1 MKIDTNTGGNAMASN
16 AKDVAKLAGVSM
28 ATVSRVV
35 NGAEN
40 VSAETRARVLRA
52 ISQLDYRTNMHA
64 AELGRKNI
72 GRAKSHDMNKPFLA
86 AVSEEQNSNS
96 RTLWKDRQQKMLRL
110 SVLKDRYSRVRR
122 EVDELSR
129 ELDRLKRTL

>member
-1 MKIDTNTGGNAMASN
+1 MTTDTNTGGNAMASN

-64 AELGRKNI
+64 AELGRKNV
-72 GRAKSHDMNKPFLA
+72 GRAKAHDVNKSLLA

-96 RTLWKDRQQKMLRL
+96 RTLWRDRQQKMLRL

-122 EVDELSR
+122 EVDELSK

>member
-1 MKIDTNTGGNAMASN
+1 
-16 AKDVAKLAGVSM
+16 
-28 ATVSRVV
+28 
-35 NGAEN
+35 
-40 VSAETRARVLRA
+40 
-52 ISQLDYRTNMHA
+52 
-64 AELGRKNI
+64 
-72 GRAKSHDMNKPFLA
+72 MNKPFLA

-96 RTLWKDRQQKMLRL
+96 RTLWKDRQQKMLQL

>member
-1 MKIDTNTGGNAMASN
+1 MASN
-16 AKDVAKLAGVSM
+16 AKDVARLARVSM

-40 VSAETRARVLRA
+40 VSAETRARVLSA

-72 GRAKSHDMNKPFLA
+72 GRAKAHDMNKPFLA
-86 AVSEEQNSNS
+86 DVSEEQNSNS
-96 RTLWKDRQQKMLRL
+96 QTLWKDRQQKMLRL

-122 EVDELSR
+122 EVDKLSR

>member
-1 MKIDTNTGGNAMASN
+1 MTIETNTAGNATASN

-40 VSAETRARVLRA
+40 VSSETRARVLRA
-52 ISQLDYRTNMHA
+52 ISHLDYRTNMHA
-64 AELGRKNI
+64 AELGRKNV
-72 GRAKSHDMNKPFLA
+72 GRAKAHAMNGPFLA
-86 AVSEEQNSNS
+86 AVSEEQISNS
-96 RTLWKDRQQKMLRL
+96 RTLRKDRQQKMIRL
-110 SVLKDRYSRVRR
+110 SVLKDRYSRVKR

-129 ELDRLKRTL
+129 ELDRLNRTL

>member
-1 MKIDTNTGGNAMASN
+1 MTIDTNTEWNTRASN

-40 VSAETRARVLRA
+40 VSAETRARVLEA
-52 ISQLDYRTNMHA
+52 ISQLDYRTNPHA
-64 AELGRKNI
+64 AELGRKNV
-72 GRAKSHDMNKPFLA
+72 GRAKAHDSNGPFLA
-86 AVSEEQNSNS
+86 AVNEEQIGNS

-122 EVDELSR
+122 EVDKLSR
-129 ELDRLKRTL
+129 ELDRLNRTL